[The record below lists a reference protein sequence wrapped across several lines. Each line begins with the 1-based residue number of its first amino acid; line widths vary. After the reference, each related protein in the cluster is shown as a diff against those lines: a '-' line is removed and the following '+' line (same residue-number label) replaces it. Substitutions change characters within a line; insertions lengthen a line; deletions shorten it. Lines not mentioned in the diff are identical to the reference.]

1 LVLLFWCRAAA
12 APKKFL
18 GVPLALYHELSVFR
32 DAYRLTLRI
41 HQLTQGFFGQFR
53 RVA

>member
-1 LVLLFWCRAAA
+1 
-12 APKKFL
+12 L
-18 GVPLALYHELSVFR
+18 GVLVALYHELPVFR

-53 RVA
+53 RAA

>member
-1 LVLLFWCRAAA
+1 VLV
-12 APKKFL
+12 
-18 GVPLALYHELSVFR
+18 ALYHELPVFR
-32 DAYRLTLRI
+32 DVYRLTLRI

>member
-1 LVLLFWCRAAA
+1 
-12 APKKFL
+12 
-18 GVPLALYHELSVFR
+18 VPLALYHELLVFR